1 MSEPERV
8 FEAESDSYYTLRI
21 LSVADDHAPAIVI
34 SGAADY
40 QDSYVISPA
49 TARALGADLIRRAD
63 EFEGAGL

>member
-8 FEAESDSYYTLRI
+8 FEAENNNYHPLRI

-34 SGAADY
+34 SGAQEY

-49 TARALGADLIRRAD
+49 TARALGADLIKRAD
-63 EFEGAGL
+63 EFEGVKP

>member
-8 FEAESDSYYTLRI
+8 FEAESDNYYTLRI

-34 SGAADY
+34 SGVHLW

-63 EFEGAGL
+63 EFESA